1 MGLSNK
7 EQKERAKINR
17 ASNHYLYKYLEDNY
31 LLDPELSNKQNVFKY
46 FCKNIIGYKHGKNK
60 QRALAKYIQEN
71 NKLPYSI
78 NELKGYHGYKPTKT
92 DDKPIKVKGEF
103 YKSREWRELR
113 VKALINN
120 GRKCCLC
127 GRNPK
132 EHGIILHV
140 DHIKPRSKYPELELK
155 LRNLQILCEDCN
167 LGKSNKYE
175 DDWR

>member
-1 MGLSNK
+1 ML
-7 EQKERAKINR
+7 
-17 ASNHYLYKYLEDNY
+17 
-31 LLDPELSNKQNVFKY
+31 PESM
-46 FCKNIIGYKHGKNK
+46 
-60 QRALAKYIQEN
+60 
-71 NKLPYSI
+71 
-78 NELKGYHGYKPTKT
+78 
-92 DDKPIKVKGEF
+92 IKVKGINKRLQRKKAGTLKAPSNF
-103 YKSREWRELR
+103 YNSREWRSLR